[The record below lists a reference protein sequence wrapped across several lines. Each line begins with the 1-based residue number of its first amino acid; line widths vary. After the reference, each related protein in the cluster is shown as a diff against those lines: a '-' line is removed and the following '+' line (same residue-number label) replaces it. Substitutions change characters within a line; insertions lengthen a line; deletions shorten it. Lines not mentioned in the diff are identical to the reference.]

1 VLVAPVTLLILEVD
15 GRKLELGWKEAA
27 ALIAMRFV
35 GWNAVTLSDLELVA
49 GNYVGAI
56 NTVTRLKTLGLVS
69 EYNVQG
75 FKLYRLTE
83 LGARAAEELRRK
95 AESAGLWKLVEEA
108 LGEA

>member
-1 VLVAPVTLLILEVD
+1 MIVEVN
-15 GRKLELGWKEAA
+15 GQRLELGWKEAA

-49 GNYVGAI
+49 GNYVSAI
-56 NTVTRLKTLGLVS
+56 NTVARLKALGLVN

-95 AESAGLWKLVEEA
+95 AESAGLWRLVEEA
-108 LGEA
+108 MGEA